1 MVVDVH
7 TRPHL
12 YLRGTEDSHVDHQDN
27 RADALDEVF
36 TALNS
41 AEKKA
46 NLVLFLAQGINNCCP
61 GLCCLIVGEH
71 KISDVIII

>member
-46 NLVLFLAQGINNCCP
+46 NLVLFLITT
-61 GLCCLIVGEH
+61 
-71 KISDVIII
+71 